1 MQIAIVMF
9 RSRMLTEI
17 SRHAADV
24 ERRGEDDPFLVQLHA
39 IFLLVICNRCDR

>member
-24 ERRGEDDPFLVQLHA
+24 ERSGEERRGRPVSGATPCHISFGNL
-39 IFLLVICNRCDR
+39 